1 MMKALEDLPSRVF
14 DLLPF
19 YMERYGKK
27 DCLFASIKKGEPIK
41 YDCKRFCQLTNALCL
56 GMLRL
61 GLRKGDKVAL
71 IASNSPQWNM
81 VDFASQQIGAVFVP
95 IYPNI
100 SVHEFDYILEHSE
113 AKAVFLESPKTYV
126 RHKDSINKHIVAQ
139 NIFFFEADGNDSHH
153 IKQLLQPSA
162 NDSELTELLDKTKSG
177 IRPEETVT
185 IIYTSGTSGTP
196 KGVMLSHENIMSN
209 IKYYGIH
216 YPAVESVVSYLPLT
230 HIFERSAQ
238 YTRIYYGIPIY
249 YVESL
254 ATIMRD
260 FINVKP
266 EEISTIPRLMEKIYN
281 GIMQKGNQLTGLKR
295 KIFFWA
301 FDLAD
306 QYDETER
313 NNSWLYLK
321 KIAIANKLVFKEVK
335 NAFGGRLKLIIS
347 GGAPIQPRLIR
358 LFAAMNCPIIEG
370 YGMTETSPVI
380 ATNSYSMRKIKAG
393 TVGVPC
399 ANLDVRIDDETGEI
413 LVKGSSVMQSY
424 YKDEEQTRLAF
435 DHQGYFHTGDK
446 GYFDEDGFLKITG
459 RIKEIFKSSMGK
471 FISPAV
477 LENKFCESPWFNN
490 IVVVGEYQKYAAAL
504 IVPNFEHIRL
514 WCKENSIPYTTNAE
528 MVKNG
533 QVVQRIR
540 QEVNDNNK
548 CFSESEQ
555 IKNFVLLGQ
564 EWTIESGELTP
575 SLKTRR
581 SFIMEKYKKQID
593 SLFV

>member
-1 MMKALEDLPSRVF
+1 MKALEDLPSRIF

-19 YMERYGKK
+19 YMERYGEK
-27 DCLFASIKKGEPIK
+27 DCLFANIKNGKPVK
-41 YDCKRFCQLTNALCL
+41 YDCQHFCQLTNALCI

-61 GLRKGDKVAL
+61 GLRKGDKIAL

-81 VDFASQQIGAVFVP
+81 VDFACQQIGAVFVP

-100 SVHEFDYILEHSE
+100 SVNEFDYILEHSE
-113 AKAVFLESPKTYV
+113 AKAVFLESQKTYI

-139 NIFFFEADGNDSHH
+139 NIFFFEADGNVSHH
-153 IKQLLQPSA
+153 IKHLLQPSA
-162 NDSELTELLDKTKSG
+162 NDTELAELLDKTKSS

-260 FINVKP
+260 FTNVKP

-281 GIMQKGNQLTGLKR
+281 DIMQKGNQLTGLKKR
-295 KIFFWA
+295 IFFWA

-306 QYDETER
+306 QYDETGR

-321 KIAIANKLVFKEVK
+321 KIAVANKLVFKEVK
-335 NAFGGRLKLIIS
+335 KAFGGRLKLIIS

-380 ATNSYSMRKIKAG
+380 ATNSYSLRKIKAG

-399 ANLDVRIDDETGEI
+399 ANLDVRIDEETGEI
-413 LVKGSSVMQSY
+413 LVKGPSVMQSY

-435 DHQGYFHTGDK
+435 DNKGYFHTGDK
-446 GYFDEDGFLKITG
+446 GCFDDDGLLIITG

-555 IKNFVLLGQ
+555 IKNFVLLDQ

>member
-1 MMKALEDLPSRVF
+1 MKALEDLPSRIF

-19 YMERYGKK
+19 YMERYGEK
-27 DCLFASIKKGEPIK
+27 DCLFANIKNGKPVK
-41 YDCKRFCQLTNALCL
+41 YDCKHFCQLTNALCI

-61 GLRKGDKVAL
+61 GLRKGDKIAL

-81 VDFASQQIGAVFVP
+81 VDFACQQIGAVFVP

-100 SVHEFDYILEHSE
+100 SVNEFDYILEHSE
-113 AKAVFLESPKTYV
+113 AKAVFLESQKTYI

-139 NIFFFEADGNDSHH
+139 NIFFFEADGNASHH

-162 NDSELTELLDKTKSG
+162 NDTELAELLDKTKSS

-260 FINVKP
+260 FTNVKP

-281 GIMQKGNQLTGLKR
+281 DIMQKGNQLTGLKKR
-295 KIFFWA
+295 IFFWA

-306 QYDETER
+306 QYDETGR

-321 KIAIANKLVFKEVK
+321 KIAVANKLVFKEVK
-335 NAFGGRLKLIIS
+335 KAFGGRLKLIIS

-380 ATNSYSMRKIKAG
+380 ATNSYSLRKIKAG

-399 ANLDVRIDDETGEI
+399 ANLDVRIDEETGEI
-413 LVKGSSVMQSY
+413 LVKGPSVMQSY

-435 DHQGYFHTGDK
+435 DNKGYFHTGDK
-446 GYFDEDGFLKITG
+446 GCFDDDGLLIITG

>member
-1 MMKALEDLPSRVF
+1 MKALEDLPSRIF

-19 YMERYGKK
+19 YMERYGEK
-27 DCLFASIKKGEPIK
+27 DCLFANIKNGKPVK
-41 YDCKRFCQLTNALCL
+41 YNCQHFCQLTNALCI

-61 GLRKGDKVAL
+61 GLRKGDKIAL

-81 VDFASQQIGAVFVP
+81 VDFACQQIGAVFVP

-100 SVHEFDYILEHSE
+100 SVNEFDYILEHSE
-113 AKAVFLESPKTYV
+113 AKAVFLESQKTYI

-139 NIFFFEADGNDSHH
+139 NIFFFEADGNASHH

-162 NDSELTELLDKTKSG
+162 NDTELAELLDKTKSS

-281 GIMQKGNQLTGLKR
+281 DIMQKGNQLTGLKKR
-295 KIFFWA
+295 IFFWA

-306 QYDETER
+306 QYDETGR

-321 KIAIANKLVFKEVK
+321 KIAVANKLVFKEVK
-335 NAFGGRLKLIIS
+335 KAFGGRLKLIIS

-380 ATNSYSMRKIKAG
+380 ATNSYSLRKIKAG

-399 ANLDVRIDDETGEI
+399 ANLDVRIDEETGEI
-413 LVKGSSVMQSY
+413 LVKGPSVMQSY

-435 DHQGYFHTGDK
+435 DNKGYFHTGDK
-446 GYFDEDGFLKITG
+446 GCFDDDGLLIITG

-581 SFIMEKYKKQID
+581 SFIMEKYREQID